1 MSSFNYSSDDQ
12 NENISSSILVP
23 LIYSLVNKS
32 YSPSNN
38 NNNNNNNASYEIFST
53 SILIVL
59 FLLLTAFVF
68 IIQGGNT
75 KNTKNQFRKR
85 TEPDVVVSD
94 FSNLEMTDSRPRRT
108 RREVQEEERRR
119 RAEAAPPPIYDTLY

>member
-1 MSSFNYSSDDQ
+1 MSSFNYSSYDQ

-59 FLLLTAFVF
+59 FLLLSAFVF
-68 IIQGGNT
+68 IIQGSNR
-75 KNTKNQFRKR
+75 KNTKNQPRKQN
-85 TEPDVVVSD
+85 EPDVVSD

>member
-1 MSSFNYSSDDQ
+1 MSSFNYSSYDQ

-38 NNNNNNNASYEIFST
+38 NNNNNNNNASYEIFST

-59 FLLLTAFVF
+59 FLLLSAFVF
-68 IIQGGNT
+68 IIQGSNR
-75 KNTKNQFRKR
+75 KNTKNQPRKQN
-85 TEPDVVVSD
+85 EPDVVSD
-94 FSNLEMTDSRPRRT
+94 FSNLEMTDSRTRRT
-108 RREVQEEERRR
+108 RR
-119 RAEAAPPPIYDTLY
+119 EAAPPPIYDTLYSA